1 MPPPRRTSVGAL
13 PILPLLHKLKDAY
26 LLWFS
31 YYQILPKTHRHSL
44 GLRVDTLFV
53 EAIEA
58 TATASFLA
66 KEDKPPYVRLA
77 MRKVDTI
84 KIMLM
89 VLWEAGSLK
98 DKQYIAIS
106 EKVNVI
112 GKMMGGW
119 NGQLMKQAKP
129 FEFARG
135 KQNSPTNKKD

>member
-1 MPPPRRTSVGAL
+1 MPL
-13 PILPLLHKLKDAY
+13 LPLLHKLKDTY
-26 LLWFS
+26 LLWFQ

-44 GLRVDTLFV
+44 GLRVDSLFV

-66 KEDKPPYVRLA
+66 PEDKLPYVRLA
-77 MRKVDTI
+77 IRKVDTI
-84 KIMLM
+84 KILLM

-106 EKVNVI
+106 EKVTII

-119 NGQLMKQAKP
+119 NGQLIKSLNQT
-129 FEFARG
+129 RNN
-135 KQNSPTNKKD
+135 QNSPSKKLGEK

>member
-1 MPPPRRTSVGAL
+1 MLPPPRNTL

-44 GLRVDTLFV
+44 GLRVDSLFV

-58 TATASFLA
+58 VATASFLNPIE
-66 KEDKPPYVRLA
+66 KLPYVRLA

-89 VLWEAGSLK
+89 VLWESDSLK

-106 EKVNVI
+106 EKMAGI
-112 GKMMGGW
+112 GKMIGGW
-119 NGQLMKQAKP
+119 VGQLNKQTAAPK
-129 FEFARG
+129 
-135 KQNSPTNKKD
+135 

>member
-1 MPPPRRTSVGAL
+1 MSGTNV

-44 GLRVDTLFV
+44 GLRVDSLFV

-58 TATASFLA
+58 TATASFLRPEE
-66 KEDKPPYVRLA
+66 KLPYVRLA
-77 MRKVDTI
+77 MRKVDTL

-89 VLWEAGSLK
+89 VLWESDSIK

-106 EKVNVI
+106 EKMTAI
-112 GKMMGGW
+112 SKMLGGW
-119 NGQLMKQAKP
+119 NGQIT
-129 FEFARG
+129 
-135 KQNSPTNKKD
+135 KQNSPTNKKS